1 MSSEVQANDGIV
13 SQGVE
18 KIVSSLRVLHVIP
31 SIDLEGGGANRA
43 CCELCE
49 ALAAAGV
56 KVSLYSVEWSQN
68 NHQLPTRGVNTRV
81 FRRHGP
87 VGFSLGLTG
96 CLLRGVRNHDIVHVH
111 SLWMYPNI
119 PAALAAKIAGLPYV
133 VSPHGSLDPWKLRFK
148 GLRKR
153 VYGAL
158 VEKRI
163 LEGAAAIIAGN
174 GPDLEAIKTYVP
186 SADVRIVPYGAHL
199 DAITRPISREV
210 FDRLWPKADGR
221 RVVLYLGR
229 LDRNKGVDLLI
240 RAFSRLP
247 SQFADVLLLI
257 VGPDSNNMSRSELMA
272 LTAGLCI
279 QDRVRFTGM
288 VSEEEKLAAYQYSDI
303 YVLPSLSENF
313 GYTVLE
319 SLARGTP
326 VLISR
331 ALPWPE
337 VPAERAGRVVQ
348 ADMGQLVE
356 GLIRLLSLERSDLRA
371 MGERGRAIARRY
383 DSVNVADQMM
393 RVYESVL
400 RRPRRG
406 TRGRDPRGA

>member
-1 MSSEVQANDGIV
+1 M
-13 SQGVE
+13 
-18 KIVSSLRVLHVIP
+18 SSLRVLHVIP
-31 SIDLEGGGANRA
+31 SIDLAGGGANRA
-43 CCELCE
+43 CTELCE
-49 ALAAAGV
+49 ALAFKGIRVALRTVEFDPGAGR
-56 KVSLYSVEWSQN
+56 
-68 NHQLPTRGVNTRV
+68 LPTQGVDAVIFPRS
-81 FRRHGP
+81 GP
-87 VGFSLGLTG
+87 RAFSWGLTRS
-96 CLLRGVRNHDIVHVH
+96 LMKEVRQYQLVHIH
-111 SLWMYPNI
+111 ALWMYPNI
-119 PAALAAKIAGLPYV
+119 PAAVAAKIAGLPYV
-133 VSPHGSLDPWKLRFK
+133 VSPHGSLEPWKLRFK

-257 VGPDSNNMSRSELMA
+257 VGPDSYNMSRSEL
-272 LTAGLCI
+272 LTLAADLCI

-288 VSEEEKLAAYQYSDI
+288 VTEEEKLAAYEYSDI

-337 VPAERAGRVVQ
+337 VPAERAGLVVQ
-348 ADMGQLVE
+348 ADVGQLVE

-383 DSVNVADQMM
+383 DSVNVADRIM

-400 RRPRRG
+400 RWPRRG